1 MERISTMDYYVK
13 EIQIGDGVKK
23 TAGIKARDD
32 LYSIMQS
39 LNMNEIEIPSQEN
52 KRNSKSIIGKM
63 KEHFS
68 LNIPLDFLIFLYCQF
83 GRTNLKE

>member
-1 MERISTMDYYVK
+1 MDYYVK
-13 EIQIGDGVKK
+13 EIQIGDGVK

-52 KRNSKSIIGKM
+52 KRN
-63 KEHFS
+63 
-68 LNIPLDFLIFLYCQF
+68 
-83 GRTNLKE
+83 LKVL

>member
-1 MERISTMDYYVK
+1 MDYYVK

-39 LNMNEIEIPSQEN
+39 LNMNETKIFEYVLQTVNKEKLAEMLTHHTLGGVTASDIE
-52 KRNSKSIIGKM
+52 
-63 KEHFS
+63 EHFQTE
-68 LNIPLDFLIFLYCQF
+68 N
-83 GRTNLKE
+83 